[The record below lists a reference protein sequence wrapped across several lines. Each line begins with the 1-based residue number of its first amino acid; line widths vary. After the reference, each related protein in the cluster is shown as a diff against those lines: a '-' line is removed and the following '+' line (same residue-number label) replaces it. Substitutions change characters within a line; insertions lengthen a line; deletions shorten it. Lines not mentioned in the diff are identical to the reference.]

1 MHRDPVCGKKINANK
16 AYVLIEYKG
25 DMYYLCCP
33 LCQSEFEKTPEK
45 YIQRGK
51 NRRRNHK

>member
-1 MHRDPVCGKKINANK
+1 MNRDPVCGKKINANK

-33 LCQSEFEKTPEK
+33 LCQSEFEKAPEK
-45 YIQRGK
+45 YIQRNK